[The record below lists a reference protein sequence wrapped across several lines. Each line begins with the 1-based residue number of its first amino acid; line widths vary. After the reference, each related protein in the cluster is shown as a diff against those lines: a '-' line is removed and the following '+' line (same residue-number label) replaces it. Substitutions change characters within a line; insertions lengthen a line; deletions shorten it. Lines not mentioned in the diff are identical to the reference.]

1 MRPVELE
8 TLLCGGETKVA
19 CGTPPDGDR
28 EEVDEVCPLPAIGGG
43 GLIYHDYGR
52 MDSTRG
58 LTNPKSV
65 KAKPKSRSGSESLS
79 GAMNAPSKPPIIGL
93 PAKIQTS
100 GYAGR
105 GYRRPARSRIF
116 PRKRRGGRNPVGPE
130 SKSEPASPKVSW
142 LGKVLSD
149 TGPER
154 EQQRRPVKDRKARG
168 FWAGLTAIF
177 RCGGCGPGASEEEQQ
192 QVQGERRST
201 PPPRMIPAKTVRGVS
216 AREQPPVVPAPGA
229 MARLSSRRRA
239 SSWGEAAVAGQ
250 LSLFQSR

>member
-1 MRPVELE
+1 MRQLELE
-8 TLLCGGETKVA
+8 TLLCDGETKVA
-19 CGTPPDGDR
+19 CGTPPDGDK
-28 EEVDEVCPLPAIGGG
+28 EEVDGVCPLPAIGGG

-116 PRKRRGGRNPVGPE
+116 PRKRRGGRNLAVPE

-149 TGPER
+149 TGPEL

-168 FWAGLTAIF
+168 FWAGLAAIF
-177 RCGGCGPGASEEEQQ
+177 RCGGCGPGASEVQQ

-201 PPPRMIPAKTVRGVS
+201 PPPRIIPAKMVRRVS
-216 AREQPPVVPAPGA
+216 AGEQPPVVPAPGA
-229 MARLSSRRRA
+229 MSRLSSRRRA
-239 SSWGEAAVAGQ
+239 ASWGEAAVAGE
-250 LSLFQSR
+250 LSLFRSR

>member
-1 MRPVELE
+1 MRQVELE
-8 TLLCGGETKVA
+8 TLLGGGETKVA
-19 CGTPPDGDR
+19 CGTLPDGDR
-28 EEVDEVCPLPAIGGG
+28 EQVDGVCPLPAIGGG

-116 PRKRRGGRNPVGPE
+116 PRKRRGGRNPAVPE

-154 EQQRRPVKDRKARG
+154 EQQRRPVKDPKTRG
-168 FWAGLTAIF
+168 FWAGLAAIF
-177 RCGGCGPGASEEEQQ
+177 RCGGCGPGTSEEEQQ
-192 QVQGERRST
+192 VRGERRST
-201 PPPRMIPAKTVRGVS
+201 PPPRMTPEKTVRGVL
-216 AREQPPVVPAPGA
+216 AGEQPPVVPAPGA
-229 MARLSSRRRA
+229 MMRLSSRRRA
-239 SSWGEAAVAGQ
+239 ASWGEAAVAGEP
-250 LSLFQSR
+250 SLFRRS